1 MGAAANRKKR
11 PHVLAVPLP
20 LQGHV
25 TPLMKL
31 CRQIS
36 SHGVKVT
43 FVNTG
48 YIHDQILAATHDND
62 NDNDNNLVLTSI
74 PDGLS
79 PDDDRK
85 DVGKVVGSLESTMA
99 ASLTDLIQKIN
110 ESCDGDEKI
119 SCVIADLSVYWVLE
133 VAERFGAEA
142 VGYVPVSA
150 AAMALAL
157 HIPDLVQQGYL
168 RQNGTFQLTCKLQL
182 LLFLLPSS
190 FLIQNLVNVSFFF
203 FLIYEQ

>member
-48 YIHDQILAATHDND
+48 YIHDQILAATDND

-119 SCVIADLSVYWVLE
+119 SCVIADLSVFWVLE

-157 HIPDLVQQGYL
+157 HIPSLVQQGYL
-168 RQNGTFQLTCKLQL
+168 RQNGSFQLTCN
-182 LLFLLPSS
+182 LLFFFVLAH
-190 FLIQNLVNVSFFF
+190 FLFKKQLISRRTVYFLNL
-203 FLIYEQ
+203 

>member
-48 YIHDQILAATHDND
+48 YIHDQILAAT
-62 NDNDNNLVLTSI
+62 DNDNNLVLTSI

-157 HIPDLVQQGYL
+157 HIPSLVQQGYL
-168 RQNGTFQLTCKLQL
+168 RQNGSFQLTCN
-182 LLFLLPSS
+182 LLFFFVLAH
-190 FLIQNLVNVSFFF
+190 FLFKKQLISCRTVYFLNL
-203 FLIYEQ
+203 